1 MKLLPGLL
9 AVAFGASLALCQ
21 SKPTIKA
28 TRIQRSSPA
37 SGQEMFNMYCA
48 VCHGKDGKGGG
59 PAAPA
64 LKKSPGDLTQL
75 SKNSAGKFPG
85 PAVAQAINGEQ
96 SVTAHGSK
104 DMPVWGELFRQ
115 TGQNESEV
123 RLRIAN
129 LTRHIESLQAK

>member
-1 MKLLPGLL
+1 
-9 AVAFGASLALCQ
+9 
-21 SKPTIKA
+21 
-28 TRIQRSSPA
+28 
-37 SGQEMFNMYCA
+37 MYCA

-64 LKKSPGDLTQL
+64 LKKTPGDLTTL
-75 SKNSAGKFPG
+75 SQRNDGKFPG
-85 PAVAQAINGEQ
+85 PAVAQSINGEQ

-123 RLRIAN
+123 HLRVAN
-129 LTRHIESLQAK
+129 LTRYIEGLQKK